1 MATKITSHT
10 ATDGNFEDIWN
21 LFFGFFGF
29 PIWEHGDCVLE
40 KNSMCLAPAFWS
52 RIWPQ
57 HIAMIVPLKPE
68 KKPGDFLRGDK
79 GHVGFFGERFKA
91 FPEEP
96 KVCKRDVFGVRM
108 KPDIFFI

>member
-1 MATKITSHT
+1 
-10 ATDGNFEDIWN
+10 
-21 LFFGFFGF
+21 
-29 PIWEHGDCVLE
+29 
-40 KNSMCLAPAFWS
+40 MCLAKKPIGVVFGPNM
-52 RIWPQ
+52 PQ

-108 KPDIFFI
+108 KPDIFFSSSLEVVLYHPSIAHLLYKILGANV